1 MAEEKRTVLPEF
13 PLPDGYADAGEFLR
27 NLVRERI
34 AAWVK
39 AGSIGVGDREA
50 RLNKELD
57 VLCLGFPEQILIV
70 RDYIRAARRAG
81 FDVNAD
87 IGAACASEV
96 LYALDVISVDPLEKG
111 LRFELFVNPKF
122 AKEWVPSIA
131 VRTSAEGRKFII
143 TYLAEKYGKDRV
155 ARVRGDDVSLVMS
168 GRKLS
173 DVIAV
178 KVEEGGLLET
188 DCPMRD
194 ILRSDSICLYTV
206 DASPVHPIEVECLRE
221 TNGLMVYKEQLADM
235 LNLMSGLSYEWSLW
249 AQKCLSTKRMDS
261 CGRYK
266 GEFVSACLANA
277 DFRIGRW
284 MDEAFARAYLDRR
297 WESWYKYGNR
307 LVMRTHIVSG
317 DHVVRH
323 VTHRK
328 TVGEVGFQDIEL
340 ALRNGDRVAVVV
352 RHAERPPLEK
362 DDPTFGAELP
372 ITREGK
378 IKADAFGFALKEFSG
393 GFEHG
398 IQSSKTT
405 RCRMTAQVISEAM
418 GGELAGSF
426 RLDDI
431 LGDKS
436 PFFGNVDERLAL
448 ANEGNYRE
456 SLNEYFRTGRQR
468 GFADLA
474 SATEAFEDY
483 LWSRSARH
491 FSPLEIYVTHDI
503 NVGCFL
509 GGRRVVTRFDDFN
522 WPHYLD
528 AAVAFL
534 GKNGRARYGYLRS
547 WESKNTFDC

>member
-1 MAEEKRTVLPEF
+1 MAEEKRKVLPEF
-13 PLPDGYADAGEFLR
+13 PIPDGYADAGEFLR

-39 AGSIGVGDREA
+39 AGLIGVGDRET

-57 VLCLGFPEQILIV
+57 VLCQGFPEQILIV

-96 LYALDVISVDPLEKG
+96 LYALDVISGDPMAKG

-122 AKEWVPSIA
+122 ATEWIPSVP
-131 VRTSAEGRKFII
+131 VRTSEEGRKFIFE
-143 TYLAEKYGKDRV
+143 YLAEKYGKEHV
-155 ARVRGDDVSLVMS
+155 ARICGDEVSLVMS
-168 GRKLS
+168 GRNLS
-173 DVIAV
+173 DMIAV
-178 KVEEGGLLET
+178 KAAEDGLLT
-188 DCPMRD
+188 TACPMRD
-194 ILRSDSICLYTV
+194 ILKSDGLCIYTV
-206 DASPVHPIEVECLRE
+206 DGASVHPIEVECLRE
-221 TNGLMVYKEQLADM
+221 TNGLLLYREQLVDI
-235 LNLMSGLSYEWSLW
+235 LNLMSGLPYDWSLW
-249 AQKCLSTKRMDS
+249 TQKCLSTKRMTS
-261 CGRYK
+261 CEKFK
-266 GEFVSACLANA
+266 GEFVSACLTNA

-284 MDEAFARAYLDRR
+284 RDESFARAYLAKR
-297 WESWYKYGNR
+297 WKSWYDYGNR

-317 DHVVRH
+317 DHVVRQ
-323 VTHRK
+323 VTHREP
-328 TVGEVGFQDIEL
+328 VGEVGLQDIER
-340 ALRNGDRVAVVV
+340 ALRNGERVSVIV

-393 GFEHG
+393 GFEYG
-398 IQSSKTT
+398 IQSSKTM
-405 RCRMTAQVISEAM
+405 RCRMTARVISEAM
-418 GGELAGSF
+418 GGEFAGSF

-436 PFFGNVDERLAL
+436 PFFGNVGDRLAL

-456 SLNEYFRTGRQR
+456 SLNEYFRTGKQR

-474 SATEAFEDY
+474 TATDAFEDY
-483 LWSRSARH
+483 LWSECARH
-491 FSPLEIYVTHDI
+491 FGPLEIYVTHDI